1 MQTIVT
7 FAPKG
12 TSGGPLVVVAG
23 GAVIFILMAV
33 AYRLWRI
40 SGRVPVA
47 LVLLIACFAAAGCI
61 VWLRTQRPA
70 APVTVYADRIVT
82 ADSVIPLAAITS
94 IRIQDESSIGYVGGR
109 PVPNVR
115 RKLIAETS
123 SGPKTIA
130 TDDLYDVDK
139 LLATIEAK
147 RSARR

>member
-12 TSGGPLVVVAG
+12 TPSGPFVVLAG

-47 LVLLIACFAAAGCI
+47 LVLLIACFAAAGCML
-61 VWLRTQRPA
+61 WFRTQRPA
-70 APVTVYADRIVT
+70 TAVTVYADRIVT
-82 ADSVIPLAAITS
+82 ADGVIPLAAITS
-94 IRIQDESSIGYVGGR
+94 LRIQAESSVGYIGGR

-123 SGPKTIA
+123 SGPRTIA

-139 LLATIEAK
+139 LLATVEAK
-147 RSARR
+147 RSALR